1 MSLLPPISAET
12 LKSFETIPV
21 CLAILFTDF
30 TILTASNLYLQATGK
45 TRDEIINK
53 NIFDAFPEN
62 PETPNA
68 NSAADFKHSLEFAIS
83 SKQAHCMGILRYDVQ
98 DFINKDKFYERYW
111 ETINTPILSETGE
124 VSYIIILG
132 TDITGQILANQKS
145 SRLDKQLEATIDELT
160 SVNEELKLSLEE
172 VSNSRESLAKLNK
185 QLEDRVEIRTL
196 KLANSEALYRNQA
209 GQLSAINEELANA
222 NEELQAGNEEIIASQ
237 ENEQA
242 AYTELKQTSDT
253 LKLALES
260 AVMGTFNANF
270 LTNIIYLSQ
279 EATSILGIHDQ
290 SVITLTEAAN
300 YIHPDFREETRMAI
314 ATSLKSTG
322 TFNEDTQIIGQ
333 HESGKWVGITGKAIF
348 SQDGMPTSMIGT
360 LLDISRKKKKEFL
373 LGYLNKAGEELA
385 LAQDTN
391 VALEKISALIVPKFA
406 NYFAINVLNGD
417 KLDLLFIKNEDQG
430 YMDWAVNYRKNNPIK
445 LDNPGLH
452 GHILR
457 TGKSSL
463 VPMVTEDMIRAANID
478 EEQIEMILKMNI
490 RSSILVP
497 MKIQNKIT
505 GMVNFI
511 STVDGKQFDEEDLTF
526 AKDFAIRVGLALE
539 NARLHEQAQNE
550 IRARIEAESKKDE
563 FISVAS
569 HELKTPMTTITAS
582 IQMLKR
588 LHAREPLSEQ
598 ITKLIETSDK
608 SVSKLGVLVRELLN
622 VSRLEKGQLKL
633 RKSWFKFSQVIN
645 ECCDHVSLL
654 GTHTLVTEGDL
665 DLEVFAD
672 PHRIDQVI
680 VNFIN
685 NAVKY
690 SPKLSEI
697 KMLIERQGD
706 FAKLSVIDQG
716 IGIELG
722 KTKYLFDRYY
732 RVDASG
738 LQYSGLGLGLYI
750 SAEIISLH
758 GGEIGVTSELGTGST
773 FWFTVPING
782 N

>member
-172 VSNSRESLAKLNK
+172 VSNSQESLAKLNK

-209 GQLSAINEELANA
+209 GQLLATNEKLANA
-222 NEELQAGNEEIIASQ
+222 NEELQAVNEEIIASQ

-242 AYTELKQTSDT
+242 AYAELKQTSGT

-290 SVITLTEAAN
+290 PVMTLTEAAS

-322 TFNEDTQIIGQ
+322 NFNGETLIRQG
-333 HESGKWVGITGKAIF
+333 ESGKWVGITGKVIF

-360 LLDISRKKKKEFL
+360 LVDISRKKKKEFL

-385 LAQDTN
+385 LAQDTD

-406 NYFAINVLNGD
+406 NYFTINVLNGD
-417 KLDLLFIKNEDQG
+417 KLDPVS
-430 YMDWAVNYRKNNPIK
+430 YT
-445 LDNPGLH
+445 H
-452 GHILR
+452 LR
-457 TGKSSL
+457 
-463 VPMVTEDMIRAANID
+463 A
-478 EEQIEMILKMNI
+478 
-490 RSSILVP
+490 
-497 MKIQNKIT
+497 
-505 GMVNFI
+505 
-511 STVDGKQFDEEDLTF
+511 
-526 AKDFAIRVGLALE
+526 
-539 NARLHEQAQNE
+539 HE
-550 IRARIEAESKKDE
+550 
-563 FISVAS
+563 
-569 HELKTPMTTITAS
+569 T
-582 IQMLKR
+582 
-588 LHAREPLSEQ
+588 
-598 ITKLIETSDK
+598 
-608 SVSKLGVLVRELLN
+608 
-622 VSRLEKGQLKL
+622 
-633 RKSWFKFSQVIN
+633 
-645 ECCDHVSLL
+645 
-654 GTHTLVTEGDL
+654 
-665 DLEVFAD
+665 
-672 PHRIDQVI
+672 
-680 VNFIN
+680 
-685 NAVKY
+685 
-690 SPKLSEI
+690 
-697 KMLIERQGD
+697 
-706 FAKLSVIDQG
+706 
-716 IGIELG
+716 
-722 KTKYLFDRYY
+722 
-732 RVDASG
+732 
-738 LQYSGLGLGLYI
+738 
-750 SAEIISLH
+750 
-758 GGEIGVTSELGTGST
+758 
-773 FWFTVPING
+773 
-782 N
+782 